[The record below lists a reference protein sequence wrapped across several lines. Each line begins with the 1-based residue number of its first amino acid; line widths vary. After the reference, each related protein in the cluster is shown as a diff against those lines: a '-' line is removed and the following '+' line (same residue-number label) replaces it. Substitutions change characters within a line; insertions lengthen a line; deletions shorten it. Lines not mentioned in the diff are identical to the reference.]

1 MGDVTDFLE
10 QAGVD
15 FDVLEHTRTVRA
27 ADEAA
32 ALGIDAEEVAKTLIL
47 IAGSGNVRAVLP
59 ASERRGDTVA
69 SLVCMPTRVGA
80 RTRRR
85 PHSRASGRA
94 CALVRNGR

>member
-10 QAGVD
+10 HAGVD

-59 ASERRGDTVA
+59 ASERIDLEVA
-69 SLVCMPTRVGA
+69 MLA
-80 RTRRR
+80 RRDQLSAEDAALGTGREERRTL
-85 PHSRASGRA
+85 S
-94 CALVRNGR
+94 